1 MLMVA
6 DFKAQFSDVLDRVRS
21 GEEVVLGFGR
31 KREKIAVLV
40 PYDKYRKAMAKG
52 KNRRSGSLAGRGEV
66 IFTENFKFTTEEFLN
81 L

>member
-1 MLMVA
+1 
-6 DFKAQFSDVLDRVRS
+6 
-21 GEEVVLGFGR
+21 
-31 KREKIAVLV
+31 
-40 PYDKYRKAMAKG
+40 MAKG